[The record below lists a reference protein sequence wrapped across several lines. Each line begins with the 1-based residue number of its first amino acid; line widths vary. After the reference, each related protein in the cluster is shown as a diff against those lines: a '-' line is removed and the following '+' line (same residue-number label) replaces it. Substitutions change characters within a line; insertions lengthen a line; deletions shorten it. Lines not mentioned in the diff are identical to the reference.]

1 MRWWV
6 GGGDGVKGVGW
17 PVLAKA
23 SKETLVQLA
32 PRMVAAVEVDSAYR
46 VFVLAAVAFSAGV
59 ASSGENNR
67 QFTVVL
73 SVCCVVPAIMQ

>member
-1 MRWWV
+1 M
-6 GGGDGVKGVGW
+6 GGGRRRGQRSGW

-59 ASSGENNR
+59 AGSGENNR

-73 SVCCVVPAIMQ
+73 SVCCVVPAIMQY